1 MILYNYRVSF
11 VMLSLQQ
18 IKHIL
23 QYYCLDMMEHQDS
36 NIPSHIQRDCVYMN
50 KTRAEICS
58 DIFMNP
64 LLKRIIEKIHKASRI
79 HQLNTVP
86 RNSLCFI
93 DNIKIPIATGGVQVI
108 LYYKD
113 KPIEHICIQKKYQRL
128 CYYYFKLRHFPDI
141 IKHEIKIWLNKQP
154 WYLPKSC
161 TVNLI
166 LKRLLESNMAGKL
179 HMDLFEMIDVLNS

>member
-1 MILYNYRVSF
+1 
-11 VMLSLQQ
+11 MLSLQQ

-23 QYYCLDMMEHQDS
+23 QYYCLDMMETQDS
-36 NIPSHIQRDCVYMN
+36 TIPSHIQRDCVYMN

-64 LLKRIIEKIHKASRI
+64 LLKNIIEKIHKASRI

-86 RNSLCFI
+86 RNSICFI
-93 DNIKIPIATGGVQVI
+93 DNIKIPIATGGVQII

-113 KPIEHICIQKKYQRL
+113 QPIEHICIQKKYQRL

-141 IKHEIKIWLNKQP
+141 IKHEITKWLNKQP

-166 LKRLLESNMAGKL
+166 LKRLLESNMAGKI
-179 HMDLFEMIDVLNS
+179 HMDLSDIIDVLNSY